1 MGPDGQTLALC
12 SGNDPLYTMDGLPN
26 TLPVMR
32 DASARLKAAAAA
44 RKLERATDP
53 VGTSVVLALV
63 DVDVEKAGSPAVA
76 QTRRYLVKASKRHMS
91 MDWSPLR

>member
-1 MGPDGQTLALC
+1 MGHEGQTLALC

-44 RKLERATDP
+44 RKLERATNP
-53 VGTSVVLALV
+53 VGTSVVLALI
-63 DVDVEKAGSPAVA
+63 DIQVEKAGTPAVS
-76 QTRRYLVKASKRHMS
+76 QTRRYLVKASGRHMA
-91 MDWSPLR
+91 MDWSALR